1 MPAEA
6 AVYFGTYFLE
16 LLVKLHAQVSVPINR
31 AHHDGRYNEN
41 SRKSILDWV
50 ATQAQSYREEIA
62 KKQKQIVQQTEVEDV
77 PEIPVSFADFRRVY
91 KAQMRAQL
99 ANVVQT
105 PNDADMSVARNL
117 AYYEEMKAI
126 LEKAGAKT
134 YSEIYPDE
142 KANTKSTSKADDET
156 ESEYHKL
163 FRSRLQCLTHC
174 HNSTQSYTIQASPRS
189 LLEG

>member
-31 AHHDGRYNEN
+31 AHQDGRYNEN

-62 KKQKQIVQQTEVEDV
+62 KKQKHIVQPTEVEDV
-77 PEIPVSFADFRRVY
+77 PEIPVSFADFLRVY
-91 KAQMRAQL
+91 KAQMRAQW

-105 PNDADMSVARNL
+105 PNDADMSAARNL
-117 AYYEEMKAI
+117 AYYEEMQAI
-126 LEKAGAKT
+126 LEKSGAKT
-134 YSEIYPDE
+134 YGEIYPGE
-142 KANTKSTSKADDET
+142 KANSKPTPNVDNET
-156 ESEYHKL
+156 ECEYHKMY
-163 FRSRLQCLTHC
+163 RSRLHC
-174 HNSTQSYTIQASPRS
+174 SV
-189 LLEG
+189 